1 MRTSAILPARLYL
14 RQTFAALQYRNYRFW
29 FTGQLLSLVGTWMQ
43 TTAQG
48 YLVYELTNSPIYLGY
63 VGFAAG
69 LPTWLFTLYGGL
81 IADRMSR
88 RTMLIITQT
97 SMMLLA
103 FILAFLVFLQIIQ
116 PWMII
121 VLALC
126 LGVANA
132 FDAPARVS
140 FVAELVDHK
149 DLTNAI
155 ALNSTMFNSATV
167 VGPAIAGLA
176 YASLGPAWCFTINGI
191 SFLAVIIA
199 LLMMHIPKTN
209 FVVKRTSAVRDI
221 KEGLRNAIDNRTIR
235 ILIINMGFLSL
246 FGLSLM
252 TLLPA
257 WSADILNGNATT
269 YGLLLSARGIG
280 ALIGALMIAS
290 LSSRNVRG
298 KLWMVGNLTMPVLM
312 AAFALARWIPL
323 STALIIIIGWSFMV
337 QVNTSN
343 AIVQTQVE
351 DHMRGRVMS
360 IYTLIFFGAMPLG
373 ALLVGY
379 MADKIGEA
387 NTLLIDALI
396 LMAFALFVYIK
407 MSFLRKE
414 G

>member
-14 RQTFAALQYRNYRFW
+14 RQTFAALQYRNYRIW

-48 YLVYELTNSPIYLGY
+48 YLVYELTKSPVYLGY

-69 LPTWLFTLYGGL
+69 IPTWLFTLYGGL

-116 PWMII
+116 PWMI
-121 VLALC
+121 VLLALC
-126 LGVANA
+126 LGIANA

-167 VGPAIAGLA
+167 VGPAIAGIA
-176 YASLGPAWCFTINGI
+176 YASLGPAWCFTVNGI

-199 LLMMHIPKTN
+199 LLLMRLPKSYTD
-209 FVVKRTSAVRDI
+209 VKRTSAIRDI
-221 KEGLRNAIDNRTIR
+221 KEGFRNAIDNRTIR
-235 ILIINMGFLSL
+235 ILIINMGFLSM

-257 WSADILNGNATT
+257 WSSDILNGNATT

-298 KLWMVGNLTMPVLM
+298 KLWMVGNLTM
-312 AAFALARWIPL
+312 
-323 STALIIIIGWSFMV
+323 STSK
-337 QVNTSN
+337 
-343 AIVQTQVE
+343 
-351 DHMRGRVMS
+351 
-360 IYTLIFFGAMPLG
+360 Y
-373 ALLVGY
+373 
-379 MADKIGEA
+379 
-387 NTLLIDALI
+387 
-396 LMAFALFVYIK
+396 
-407 MSFLRKE
+407 
-414 G
+414 